1 MKNEHLI
8 QRVLTQYL
16 ETQKNLKTII
26 NDYITRVT
34 EKKLWSIYKNGYNS
48 KPYRNIIQKL
58 RQNNVEDL
66 YALTNDDKVRL
77 FSEGEIK
84 NYMQQYHTV
93 SWNPCSHMC
102 TCRHTCK

>member
-1 MKNEHLI
+1 MD
-8 QRVLTQYL
+8 
-16 ETQKNLKTII
+16 II
-26 NDYITRVT
+26 PNPTRT
-34 EKKLWSIYKNGYNS
+34 SYK
-48 KPYRNIIQKL
+48 KL

-93 SWNPCSHMC
+93 S
-102 TCRHTCK
+102 